1 MSLQNRLFKPTPSP
15 LEVEQQKLQQGKF
28 EAPDNMI
35 NEISK
40 DHLYDVI
47 TKLSGEYQKQT
58 DEGKKKVIEARLKSI
73 GVYFMQKE
81 IESSNKDA
89 NQRLIKEFDDFLL
102 GKSKYNV
109 DPKWSKMVFWG
120 KRKLVG
126 PSIDDYLKTILEK
139 KIEFDT
145 RIGMMRRG
153 GYIPSDIEEAWY
165 YYLFVLCNKK
175 SPTDMF
181 FKPWEAF
188 YPAPLLPPHQKDL
201 SNGKV
206 LDPENNDD
214 PIPPNDYDNQPP
226 PGDFILQDDEAIPR
240 LMGKRNQDL
249 KTQTP
254 KTFTD
259 RPPYDPLDP
268 PPGRSTL
275 SPGGQPKAE
284 GEEVAS
290 GINQDDKS
298 GQVLDALSRIG
309 DGIMEQKSLL
319 VEKQKYAY
327 PTKSTTASPVLLT
340 QPIADPKGKSRDPEE
355 VALEKEFAEA
365 LKGPQLSSTLT
376 SDSSRSAS
384 QTSADITAA
393 HGTPIVVKTEPP
405 QSPDTS
411 QILFEDYDPNIIV
424 QSIEREDYTKKEVEQ
439 IVRYLANRSEE
450 ERKDVLG
457 KLIEDKDIEF
467 ESGQTFTKKYKNRS
481 HAIDLLSLEI
491 AKVKTSPTHL
501 ADSATD
507 KFASGVHDINQYA
520 PMEYQ
525 RVHELVVGRTK
536 VVDSVRAEL
545 FKEYKGAEKGSEER
559 ETSRKHWKA
568 AVKDLK
574 ELEKFK
580 TDLQKAIKKN
590 A

>member
-47 TKLSGEYQKQT
+47 TKLSGEYQRQT

-109 DPKWSKMVFWG
+109 DPKWAKMVFWG

-201 SNGKV
+201 KTKEV
-206 LDPENNDD
+206 LDPENDNA
-214 PIPPNDYDNQPP
+214 PIAPDDYDNQPP

-240 LMGKRNQDL
+240 LMGKRSQDL

-268 PPGRSTL
+268 PPGSSTL
-275 SPGGQPKAE
+275 SPGGQPGAE
-284 GEEVAS
+284 GEEVPP
-290 GINQDDKS
+290 GVNQDNKS
-298 GQVLDALSRIG
+298 SQVLDALSRIG
-309 DGIMEQKSLL
+309 DGIMELKGLL

-327 PTKSTTASPVLLT
+327 QTKSTTASPVLLT

-365 LKGPQLSSTLT
+365 LHRDT
-376 SDSSRSAS
+376 RSAS
-384 QTSADITAA
+384 QTSADITEA
-393 HGTPIVVKTEPP
+393 HGIQSTPKPVTVKTEPVT
-405 QSPDTS
+405 SPDTS
-411 QILFEDYDPNIIV
+411 QIIFEDYDPNIIV
-424 QSIEREDYTKKEVEQ
+424 QSIEREDYTTKEVDQ

-457 KLIEDKDIEF
+457 KLIEDKDTEF

-481 HAIDLLSLEI
+481 HAIDLLSIEI
-491 AKVKTSPTHL
+491 AKGKTSPTHL
-501 ADSATD
+501 ADTATD

-545 FKEYKGAEKGSEER
+545 FKEYKSAEKGSEER

-568 AVKDLK
+568 AVRDLK